1 MTRDRLALAKSAGL
15 AVLPLALMLAA
26 VKLAPSWRVTLG
38 IYVDGAIH
46 GLILGLIALGL
57 VIVYRANRII
67 NFAAADIGAAPA
79 SLAFLLWASVGWNI
93 YLSLTLGLAAA
104 IVLGILVEF
113 LFLRIFFT
121 APRLILTVVT
131 IGVTD
136 LLVAL
141 GFFLPE
147 WLGQPSSNQYPR
159 FIHATFTLSGAVFDG
174 NDLLV
179 IIVVPLVLIAL
190 ASFFRF
196 SATGVALQAS
206 AENADR
212 ASLLGIPV
220 RRLQSVVWAIAAV
233 LAFTA
238 LFLRTGVVGPSI
250 GSALDPLV
258 LLTALGAAVMA
269 RMERMPTAVLSA
281 IGLSIVEKAAV
292 FHYQS
297 ISFSYAI
304 PAAVILVALLLQRTN
319 ASDRLSSAATSTW
332 QATREIKAIPAEL
345 RRIPAVRNAR
355 IALGALVVAILAAIP
370 FVVSSVHTK
379 LVGTIGIF
387 AIVGLSLVV
396 LTGWAGQVS
405 LGQMAFV
412 GVAGAVAG
420 TLATRWHWDIALI
433 LLAAGATGAVTTVI
447 VGLPTL
453 RARGLAFAV
462 ATLAFSLI
470 TSSYLLNSGYSP
482 LRSWVPNGSVA
493 VPRTH
498 VLGVISVSGERG
510 FYVLV
515 VVVFALCLWLVRGLR
530 SSRIG
535 RVLIGVRDNERA
547 AQAYAVGTRGAL
559 VMAFAVSGF
568 LAGIAGALLVLQQ
581 HALDAD
587 NFDPIAGLRVFAMVV
602 VGGLG
607 SVGGAV
613 IGAVFVKGI
622 EYFLVQPEWA
632 FLSTGVG
639 LLLVL
644 MILPGGLG
652 AALGDARDGILR
664 WYARRNNIR
673 VPSLLA
679 DTRLV
684 APPPAES
691 DLLGALND
699 AATEVETFAEVRE

>member
-1 MTRDRLALAKSAGL
+1 
-15 AVLPLALMLAA
+15 
-26 VKLAPSWRVTLG
+26 
-38 IYVDGAIH
+38 
-46 GLILGLIALGL
+46 
-57 VIVYRANRII
+57 
-67 NFAAADIGAAPA
+67 
-79 SLAFLLWASVGWNI
+79 
-93 YLSLTLGLAAA
+93 
-104 IVLGILVEF
+104 
-113 LFLRIFFT
+113 
-121 APRLILTVVT
+121 
-131 IGVTD
+131 
-136 LLVAL
+136 
-141 GFFLPE
+141 
-147 WLGQPSSNQYPR
+147 
-159 FIHATFTLSGAVFDG
+159 
-174 NDLLV
+174 
-179 IIVVPLVLIAL
+179 
-190 ASFFRF
+190 
-196 SATGVALQAS
+196 
-206 AENADR
+206 
-212 ASLLGIPV
+212 
-220 RRLQSVVWAIAAV
+220 
-233 LAFTA
+233 
-238 LFLRTGVVGPSI
+238 
-250 GSALDPLV
+250 

-281 IGLSIVEKAAV
+281 VGLSIVEKAAV

-304 PAAVILVALLLQRTN
+304 PAAVIIVALLLQRTN

-355 IALGALVVAILAAIP
+355 IALGAVVVGILALIP
-370 FVVSSVHTK
+370 FVVSSVHVK

-433 LLAAGATGAVTTVI
+433 LLAAGATGAVTTVV

-470 TSSYLLNSGYSP
+470 TSSYLLNAGYSP

-498 VLGVISVSGERG
+498 VLGVISVNGERG

-515 VVVFALCLWLVRGLR
+515 VVIFALCLWLVRGLR
-530 SSRIG
+530 ASRIG

-559 VMAFAVSGF
+559 VMAFAISGF
-568 LAGIAGALLVLQQ
+568 LSGIAGALLVLQQ

-664 WYARRNNIR
+664 WYARRNDIR

-679 DTRLV
+679 DTRV
-684 APPPAES
+684 VPPPAGS
-691 DLLGALND
+691 DLIGALND